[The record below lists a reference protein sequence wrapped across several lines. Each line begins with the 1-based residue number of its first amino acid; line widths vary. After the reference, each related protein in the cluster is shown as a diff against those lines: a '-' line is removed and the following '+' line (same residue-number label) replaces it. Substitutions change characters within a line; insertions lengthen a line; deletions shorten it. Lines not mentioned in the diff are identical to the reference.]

1 MADLDK
7 KISAFTSGAVDQSSY
22 FLQAKNGASSK
33 VSAEDIGDFVNTS
46 QTYSGLNTT
55 AKTPVGA
62 INEVNGKEAS
72 DIPYDNTS
80 SGLSATTVQTAI
92 DQSIMIFP
100 NAGSHNSIYRGK
112 YLGDEV
118 TTDQYAA
125 IAAGTFDDMYIGD
138 YWTING
144 VNWRI
149 AHFDYWLNCGDSGSG
164 TTTHHVV
171 IVPDSALYSAKM
183 NETNTTAGGY
193 LNSKMRGGIT
203 YQGNLAQAKTI
214 IEAAFGSAH
223 ILSHREL
230 LSTESDSSGASNW
243 SWVDST
249 VDLMSETMVYGC
261 KVWAN
266 AGYDVGIDKEQLAL
280 FRHDHSRIVN
290 RSYQWLRGVSSSSY
304 FANVKYFGHAGSDG
318 ASYSYGVRPAF
329 ALCS

>member
-33 VSAEDIGDFVNTS
+33 VSAEDIGDFTNTS

-55 AKTPVGA
+55 AKSVVGS
-62 INEVNGKEAS
+62 INEVNGK
-72 DIPYDNTS
+72 
-80 SGLSATTVQTAI
+80 
-92 DQSIMIFP
+92 IMAFS

-112 YLGDEV
+112 NLGDEV
-118 TTDQYAA
+118 TADQYAA

-171 IVPDSALYSAKM
+171 IVPDLALYSAKM
-183 NETNTTAGGY
+183 NETNTTEGGY
-193 LNSKMRGGIT
+193 LYSKMRGGIT

-214 IEAAFGSAH
+214 IESAFGSAH
-223 ILSHREL
+223 ILNHREI
-230 LSTESDSSGASNW
+230 LSSAAGGSGATNW
-243 SWVDST
+243 AWADST
-249 VDLMSETMVYGC
+249 VDLISEVMACGC

-280 FRHDHSRIVN
+280 FRHDVSRLTT
-290 RSYQWLRGVSSSSY
+290 RSIWWLRSVYSSAL
-304 FANVKYFGHAGSDG
+304 FARVDDFGHASYAD
-318 ASYSYGVRPAF
+318 ASRSLGVRPAF

>member
-1 MADLDK
+1 MATIPTPEQGKSILDF
-7 KISAFTSGAVDQSSY
+7 SAGTFDGNSYLFQSR
-22 FLQAKNGASSK
+22 NGATEH
-33 VSAEDIGDFVNTS
+33 VNGDDVADYVNTS
-46 QTYSGLNTT
+46 RIYNTLET
-55 AKTPVGA
+55 ESKTPVGA
-62 INEVNGKEAS
+62 INEVNGKV
-72 DIPYDNTS
+72 
-80 SGLSATTVQTAI
+80 TVF
-92 DQSIMIFP
+92 S

-118 TTDQYAA
+118 TADQYVA

-164 TTTHHVV
+164 TTEHHVV
-171 IVPDSALYSAKM
+171 VVPDTILYYAKM
-183 NETNTTAGGY
+183 NETNTTEGGY

-214 IEAAFGSAH
+214 IESAFGSAH

-230 LSTESDSSGASNW
+230 LSSASDSSGATAW
-243 SWVDST
+243 TWADST
-249 VDLMSETMVYGC
+249 IDLMSETMVYGC

-266 AGYDVGIDKEQLAL
+266 SSYDVGIDKEQLAL
-280 FRHDHSRIVN
+280 FRHDNSRIVN
-290 RSYQWLRGVSSSSY
+290 RSHQWLRSVSSSAA
-304 FANVKYFGHAGSDG
+304 FACVHYIGHASDSI
-318 ASYSYGVRPAF
+318 ASYSGGVRPAF

>member
-1 MADLDK
+1 MANLTDADK
-7 KISAFTSGAVDQSSY
+7 VLRNDTGKDIVTQLTALVGAVKPD
-22 FLQAKNGASSK
+22 AA
-33 VSAEDIGDFVNTS
+33 
-46 QTYSGLNTT
+46 
-55 AKTPVGA
+55 
-62 INEVNGKEAS
+62 

-80 SGLSATTVQTAI
+80 SGLSATNVQTAI
-92 DQSIMIFP
+92 DQSIMVFS

-118 TTDQYAA
+118 TADQYVA

-164 TTTHHVV
+164 TTEHHVV
-171 IVPDSALYSAKM
+171 IVPDLALYSAKM
-183 NETNTTAGGY
+183 NETDTTEGGY
-193 LNSKMRGGIT
+193 LHSKMRE
-203 YQGNLAQAKTI
+203 GNLAQAKTI

-230 LSTESDSSGASNW
+230 LSSASSSSGASNW
-243 SWVDST
+243 EWADST
-249 VDLMSETMVYGC
+249 VDIISEVMACGC

-266 AGYDVGIDKEQLAL
+266 AGYDVGVDKEQLAL
-280 FRHDHSRIVN
+280 FRHDISRLTT
-290 RSYQWLRGVSSSSY
+290 RAGWWLRSISSSSG
-304 FANVKYFGHAGSDG
+304 FAFVSLDG
-318 ASYSYGVRPAF
+318 YASTTYASYSRGVRPAF